1 MYLAEDRILSLG
13 IYCQQ
18 DRKYILKYIPEAL
31 AYTDPMK
38 SLEDLMKQRRRWINS
53 SYFAFEYV
61 HRNYYYNVME
71 SKHNFWRRYILLP
84 LSMLLAMVSFF
95 NGYFT
100 PAFFFFVLYT
110 TIVQAASFV
119 WIPYV
124 ADFMCLLYVVTV
136 FIAVGGSL
144 LGVTW
149 TKYA

>member
-1 MYLAEDRILSLG
+1 
-13 IYCQQ
+13 
-18 DRKYILKYIPEAL
+18 
-31 AYTDPMK
+31 
-38 SLEDLMKQRRRWINS
+38 MKQRRRWINS

-71 SKHNFWRRYILLP
+71 SKHNFWRRYVLLP
-84 LSMLLAMVSFF
+84 LSMLLAMISFF

-110 TIVQAASFV
+110 TIIQAASFV

-149 TKYA
+149 TKHASKTVFIFSAFTYILIGLVIWNVVGVYL